1 MKKILVALLVLFTSS
16 AYATEQDIL
25 NFYVE
30 NGTEIAA
37 DHELF
42 TVPPGK
48 TLVIDTI
55 YAFSLNSSSVFMK
68 RDDETLL
75 RFHPAND
82 NLLNFNTGLS
92 FPSGSK
98 VSVNFRSNYL
108 TISGY
113 LQSNA
118 IE

>member
-1 MKKILVALLVLFTSS
+1 MLLTSS
-16 AYATEQDIL
+16 VYATEKEIL

-30 NGTEIAA
+30 NGTKIASN
-37 DHELF
+37 HELF
-42 TVPPGK
+42 TVPSGK

-55 YAFSLNSSSVFMK
+55 YVFSLNSSSVFMK
-68 RDDETLL
+68 RDDDTLL

-98 VSVNFRSNYL
+98 LSVNFRSNYL

-113 LQSNA
+113 LQSNDT
-118 IE
+118 E